1 LPEILRELKRVPL
14 ATMLMR
20 CSWALYAASLLLPAA
35 NSTALNAAR
44 ATYGW
49 EIVVSFPLF
58 IVNPLSLTHPMIWA
72 YITALFACNVV
83 VLCSSKLRRHIVE
96 GRASA
101 HVSMGLAMSFAI
113 AISVAAGGPAL
124 VGARVDRLLV
134 GYYVWVLSI
143 VTCIGASG
151 IGSVRRAAS

>member
-1 LPEILRELKRVPL
+1 M

-35 NSTALNAAR
+35 HSTTLSAAR

-58 IVNPLSLTHPMIWA
+58 IVNSLSLTRPMIWA
-72 YITALFACNVV
+72 YVTALFACNLV
-83 VLCSSKLRRHIVE
+83 VLCSSKIRRHIVE
-96 GRASA
+96 GTASA
-101 HVSMGLAMSFAI
+101 NVSMGVALSFLI
-113 AISVAAGGPAL
+113 AISVVAGGPAL
-124 VGARVDRLLV
+124 VGASVERLLV

-143 VTCIGASG
+143 VTCI
-151 IGSVRRAAS
+151 AALVAPDGGVSREQGTR